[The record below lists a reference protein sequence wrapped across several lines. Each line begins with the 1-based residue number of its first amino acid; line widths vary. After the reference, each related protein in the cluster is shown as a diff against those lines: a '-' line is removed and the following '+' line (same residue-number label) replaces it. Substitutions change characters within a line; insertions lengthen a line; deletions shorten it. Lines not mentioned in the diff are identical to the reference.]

1 MARLVSSSI
10 QNLLNGISQ
19 QPDTVRLPNQAAIQE
34 NGLSDVV
41 FGLGKRPPTEHIA
54 KLSTATDT
62 AVKTHLINRSEIE
75 EYQVLIT
82 NGGIKVY
89 TLAGVEKTVVAPSG
103 LSYLTTTAPQ
113 TDINCIT
120 VADYTFI
127 INKNTTIAK
136 SGSVS
141 TSRPDEALF
150 FIKNG
155 QYKTTYK
162 ITIDGVEKASF
173 ETLDNSSSGNA
184 SSITTDNIATE
195 LTNDLNSN
203 LSGFTVVR
211 DGSVIYVKKNSGTFD
226 AGVSD
231 GLGGDGIILLKDKTQ
246 KFSELPYKGYLDFLI
261 EITGD
266 SGTQFDNY
274 YVKWDGTAWVETV
287 KDGIDN
293 NLSATTMPFV
303 LIRTADGNFR
313 FTPCDGGTYTISGTD
328 YDDPSWKS
336 RECGDTETN
345 PDPSFVGTKI
355 NDMFFYR
362 NRLGFCSDE
371 NVIFSKAGEFF
382 NFYYTTVTTTQDD
395 DVVDI
400 SMSHNK
406 VSILKYAV
414 PFNEELILFSDQSQF
429 ILKPEETLTAK
440 TVSIN
445 QATEY
450 EISDKVKPIGLG
462 QNIYFASNRGSH
474 SGVSEYFISNDG
486 VVKDATDTTINL
498 PRYIL
503 ANIFSLKGSSGEK
516 TLFALSDGDRSKV
529 FVYKY
534 YFDANQKALQ
544 RSWSTYSLAS
554 TDVILGIDIIQNFA
568 YLIIKR
574 ADGTYV
580 ERMNLKA
587 NEVDT
592 NLTFPVLLDRKTTVT
607 GVYASGTNLT
617 TWTIPYPETAPMEV
631 VYNGSWSSTKKGRN
645 LTIAQPTS
653 TTLTSLGDHSDY
665 PCLIGRKYNFKYKFS
680 TFYPRETKASGAGS
694 TISAGRLQLK
704 TIALIYGDSGYF
716 EVTVSPKARTAGV
729 YKFTGQILG
738 SSSFTL
744 GTPYPDSGDFKV
756 PIQCRNQ
763 DVAIEV
769 NNNSYLP
776 CNFLSAE
783 WTGIF
788 SILSTRNIS

>member
-54 KLSTATDT
+54 KLSTATDI
-62 AVKTHLINRSEIE
+62 AVKTHLINRSDIE

-82 NGGIKVY
+82 NGAMKVY

-103 LSYLTTTAPQ
+103 LSYLTTTTPQ
-113 TDINCIT
+113 TDINLIT

-136 SGSVS
+136 SGSTS
-141 TSRPDEALF
+141 TARPDEAIF

-173 ETLDNSSSGNA
+173 ETLDNSASANA

-195 LTNDLNSN
+195 LTTDLNAS
-203 LSGFTVVR
+203 LTGYTVVR
-211 DGSVIYVKKNSGTFD
+211 DGSIIYVTKTSGTFT

-231 GLGGDGIILLKDKTQ
+231 GLGGDGLILLKDKTQ
-246 KFSELPYKGYLDFLI
+246 NFSDLPYTGYTGFLI

-274 YVKWDGTAWVETV
+274 YVKWDGDAWVETV
-287 KDGIDN
+287 KDGLDN
-293 NLSATTMPFV
+293 DFSATTMPFV

-313 FTPCDGGTYTISGTD
+313 FTPCDGGTYTIGSTS
-328 YDDPSWKS
+328 YDDPSWKG
-336 RECGDTETN
+336 REVGDSITN
-345 PDPSFVGTKI
+345 PDPSFIGTKI

-382 NFYYTTVTTTQDD
+382 NYYYTTVTTTQDD

-450 EISDKVKPIGLG
+450 EISDKAKPIGLG
-462 QNIYFASNRGSH
+462 QNIYFASNRGTY
-474 SGVSEYFISNDG
+474 SGVSEYFVSSDG
-486 VVKDATDTTINL
+486 DVKDATDTTINL
-498 PRYIL
+498 PRYIS

-516 TLFALSDGDRSKV
+516 TLYALSDGDRSKL

-544 RSWSTYSLAS
+544 RSWSTYSFAS

-574 ADGTYV
+574 ADGTYI
-580 ERMNLKA
+580 EKMNLKA

-592 NLTFPVLLDRKTTVT
+592 NLSFPVLLDRKTSLT
-607 GVYASGTNLT
+607 GVYVSGTDLT
-617 TWTIPYPETAPMEV
+617 TWTIPYPESNPMEV
-631 VYNGSWSSTKKGRN
+631 VYNGSWASTKKGRN
-645 LTIAQPTS
+645 LTVAQPT
-653 TTLTSLGDHSDY
+653 TTTITSSGDHSDY
-665 PCLIGRKYNFKYKFS
+665 PCLVGRKYNFKYQFS
-680 TFYPRETKASGAGS
+680 TFYARETKATGAGS

-704 TIALIYGDSGYF
+704 KIALIYGDSGYF
-716 EVTVSPKARTAGV
+716 EVTVAPLARTAGV

-738 SSSFTL
+738 SSSFVL
-744 GTPYPDSGDFKV
+744 GTPFPDSGDFKV

-763 DVAIEV
+763 DVVITID
-769 NNNSYLP
+769 NNSYLP
-776 CNFLSAE
+776 SNFLSAD

-788 SILSTRNIS
+788 SILSARNVS